1 MRIRIPNT
9 DEKNHLINGSCR
21 EKDEVTKL
29 ETEVSGEY
37 LSRHFKEGK
46 FAAEGPA
53 SDALGKKHQRKHN
66 NRK

>member
-1 MRIRIPNT
+1 M
-9 DEKNHLINGSCR
+9 INGSCR

-46 FAAEGPA
+46 FASEGPA
-53 SDALGKKHQRKHN
+53 SDALGEHQRKYN
-66 NRK
+66 L

>member
-1 MRIRIPNT
+1 
-9 DEKNHLINGSCR
+9 LVNGSCR

-46 FAAEGPA
+46 FAAEGTA
-53 SDALGKKHQRKHN
+53 SDALGKNTKENITYIAKIC
-66 NRK
+66 